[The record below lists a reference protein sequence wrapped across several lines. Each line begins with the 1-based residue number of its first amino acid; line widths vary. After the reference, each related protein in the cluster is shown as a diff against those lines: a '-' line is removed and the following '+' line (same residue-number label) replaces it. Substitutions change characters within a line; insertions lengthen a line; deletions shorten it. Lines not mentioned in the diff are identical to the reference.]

1 MCWLTCWHLASGF
14 IFLFVLVIISSLTHF
29 LLCGRLI
36 LVLIY
41 QNLSMSLFM
50 TPRNYFKF
58 QQHFLIFI
66 FALGTA
72 WKSSQVFLERRI
84 FSQYPKDIDGTSH
97 DPVVVQSPS
106 CVQLFVTPWMEAH
119 QTSFSLTIPQS
130 LPKFMFIAFVMPS
143 KHLILWCPLCL
154 LLLIFPSIRDLSN
167 KLSVRIRWPKYWN
180 FSSSISPSSEYSGL
194 ISLKMDCFDLLTAKW
209 TFSFL

>member
-1 MCWLTCWHLASGF
+1 
-14 IFLFVLVIISSLTHF
+14 
-29 LLCGRLI
+29 
-36 LVLIY
+36 
-41 QNLSMSLFM
+41 M

-130 LPKFMFIAFVMPS
+130 LPKFMFFELVMPS
-143 KHLILWCPLCL
+143 NHLILCRPL
-154 LLLIFPSIRDLSN
+154 LLLSSVFPSIRVFSSESILR
-167 KLSVRIRWPKYWN
+167 LRGPKDWN
-180 FSSSISPSSEYSGL
+180 FSFSISPFDEHPGL
-194 ISLKMDCFDLLTAKW
+194 ISFRTDWLDLLAVPGTLKSLLQHHSSKASIQKQTIVQMIIVLW
-209 TFSFL
+209 QDLKVWIKVMRENRYTVNALLSTS